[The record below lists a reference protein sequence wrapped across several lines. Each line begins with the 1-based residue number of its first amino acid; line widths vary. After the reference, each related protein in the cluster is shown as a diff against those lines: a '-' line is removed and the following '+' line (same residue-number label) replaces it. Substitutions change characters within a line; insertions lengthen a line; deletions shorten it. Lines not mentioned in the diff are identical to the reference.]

1 MNVARPI
8 KAVENDK
15 SDVIDVEGNIRELVR
30 RDGTAHREVETDSEL
45 AAHDLGALVYR
56 ASGRS
61 TREIDNLIEELKGL
75 RGKLQTD
82 GDRVQREIAEYAA
95 LTQSVMQLTKIIS
108 EGVTHVKSPEAA
120 IARRPEQKPPA
131 AAGVREA

>member
-8 KAVENDK
+8 KAVETDK
-15 SDVIDVEGNIRELVR
+15 SDGIDVEGNIRELVR

-45 AAHDLGALVYR
+45 AAHDLGALVHR

-108 EGVTHVKSPEAA
+108 EGVTHVKSPDALIVQRSEY
-120 IARRPEQKPPA
+120 KSPA
-131 AAGVREA
+131 GAGVREV